1 MPLADGETF
10 AGYTIVRL
18 LGSGGMGEVYLAQHP
33 RLPRHD
39 ALKVLPASV
48 SADNEYRQRFNREA
62 DIAATLWHPHIVGV
76 HDRGEFE
83 GQLWISMD
91 YVDGTD
97 AARLLR
103 ERYPNGMPTA
113 EVADIVTA
121 VAEALDYAHERGLLH
136 RDVKPANILLSHPGS
151 GDQRILLAD
160 FGIARWVERHQ
171 RTDRDQYDRRHRV
184 VRRTRAADGRRHSM
198 GGRINTRWRPPP
210 FTC

>member
-1 MPLADGETF
+1 MPLADGATF
-10 AGYTIVRL
+10 AGYTIVRM

-33 RLPRHD
+33 RLPRRD

-76 HDRGEFE
+76 HDRGDFE

-103 ERYPNGMPTA
+103 ERYPERDAQGRGRRDRDRRRRGAGLRARARPAAPRRQARQHPVVPPGIGRSANSLGGLRHR
-113 EVADIVTA
+113 
-121 VAEALDYAHERGLLH
+121 ALG
-136 RDVKPANILLSHPGS
+136 
-151 GDQRILLAD
+151 
-160 FGIARWVERHQ
+160 ERHQ
-171 RTDRDQYDRRHRV
+171 RIDRNQHDGRHRV
-184 VRRTRAADGRRHSM
+184 VRGARAADGRHVST
-198 GGRINTRWRPPP
+198 GERINTRWRPPP